1 MDRQTISNQFG
12 EIKQFPDRAFL
23 LTSYVNSEDKKKH
36 FIKILKYIRENYE
49 NSFIV
54 LTSHL
59 PIDEEI
65 FSLIDSFVYSENNPS
80 INKDCI
86 TDTTMNRL
94 VTVFAFP
101 QDDDWDLRVYR
112 PYMQYNYSHHLN
124 KYDGLQYLKSQ
135 RIEYAHVFNYDLRLD
150 KLNDFDEHY
159 RLMKEEN
166 KDLIYYDCDLWLGER
181 TMNTELFSVK
191 VSSLTD
197 TLFNV
202 LSFQEYDMV
211 TSGSH
216 ESTYFNFFNDKNI
229 HNMGSTPTSG
239 SMGISDSG
247 DFISKDS
254 IDDVSEIN
262 TILSNNITMYLFTLS
277 NNVLSN
283 YSVGKDFR
291 KTIEPVDSVMI
302 VHNNSSEQ
310 VFLSYKFFD
319 DNFIEIGHQSM
330 LLLGGTFNLYHISNN
345 LRYARVFLNE
355 ISKSFF
361 DIGNNENY
369 ASVVRAPRIKYD

>member
-1 MDRQTISNQFG
+1 MERQTIKNQYG
-12 EIKQFPDRAFL
+12 DVTQFPDRAFL
-23 LTSYVNSEDKKKH
+23 LTSYINSEDKKNH
-36 FIKILKYIRENYE
+36 FIKILKHIRENYE

-59 PIDEEI
+59 PIDDEI
-65 FSLIDSFVYSENNPS
+65 FSLIDSLVYSKNNPS
-80 INKDCI
+80 INEDCI

-101 QDDDWDLRVYR
+101 QDDDWDLRIYR
-112 PYMQYNYSHHLN
+112 PFIQYSYSHHLN

-135 RIEYAHVFNYDLRLD
+135 RIEYAHVFNYDLRLE
-150 KLNDFDEHY
+150 KLNEFDEHY

-166 KDLIYYDCDLWLGER
+166 KDLIYYDCDSWLGTN

-191 VSSLTD
+191 VSSLD
-197 TLFNV
+197 DSLFNV
-202 LSFQEYDMV
+202 LSFQEYDAV

-216 ESTYFNFFNDKNI
+216 EGTYFNLFKDKNI
-229 HNMGSTPTSG
+229 HNMGSTPSSG
-239 SMGISDSG
+239 SMGLSDSE
-247 DFISKDS
+247 DMISEYS
-254 IDDVSEIN
+254 VDDVSEIS
-262 TILSNNITMYLFTLS
+262 TILSNNITMYLFTLN

-283 YSVGKDFR
+283 HNVGKDFR
-291 KTIEPVDSVMI
+291 KTIEPVDSVMV

-319 DNFIEIGHQSM
+319 DNFIEMGHESM
-330 LLLGGTFNLYHISNN
+330 ELLAGTFNLYHISNN

-361 DIGNNENY
+361 DIRNNENY

>member
-59 PIDEEI
+59 PINEEI

-191 VSSLTD
+191 VSSLND

-202 LSFQEYDMV
+202 LSFQEYDFV

-277 NNVLSN
+277 NNVLSD

-291 KTIEPVDSVMI
+291 KTIEPVDSVMV

-330 LLLGGTFNLYHISNN
+330 LLLAGTFNLYHISNN

-361 DIGNNENY
+361 DIRNNENY

>member
-23 LTSYVNSEDKKKH
+23 LTSYINSEDKKNH
-36 FIKILKYIRENYE
+36 FIKILKHIRENYE

-59 PIDEEI
+59 PINEEI

-80 INKDCI
+80 INEDCI

-135 RIEYAHVFNYDLRLD
+135 RIEYAHVFNYDLRLE
-150 KLNDFDEHY
+150 KLNEFDEHY

-166 KDLIYYDCDLWLGER
+166 KDLIYYDCDSWLGTN

-191 VSSLTD
+191 VSSLD
-197 TLFNV
+197 DSLFNV
-202 LSFQEYDMV
+202 LSFQEYDAV

-216 ESTYFNFFNDKNI
+216 EGTYFNLFKDKNI
-229 HNMGSTPTSG
+229 HNMGSTTSSG
-239 SMGISDSG
+239 SMGLSDSE
-247 DFISKDS
+247 DMISEYS
-254 IDDVSEIN
+254 VDDVSEIS
-262 TILSNNITMYLFTLS
+262 TILSNNITMYLFTLN

-283 YSVGKDFR
+283 HNVGKDFR
-291 KTIEPVDSVMI
+291 KTIEPVDSVMV

-310 VFLSYKFFD
+310 VLLSYKFFD
-319 DNFIEIGHQSM
+319 DNFIEIGYESM
-330 LLLGGTFNLYHISNN
+330 ALLAGTFNLYHISNN

-361 DIGNNENY
+361 DIRNNENY

>member
-36 FIKILKYIRENYE
+36 FIKILKHIRENYK

-59 PIDEEI
+59 SVDEEI

-86 TDTTMNRL
+86 TDMTMNRL

-229 HNMGSTPTSG
+229 YNMGSTPTSG
-239 SMGISDSG
+239 SMGLSDSG
-247 DFISKDS
+247 DIISKDS
-254 IDDVSEIN
+254 VDDVSEIN

-361 DIGNNENY
+361 DIRNNENY